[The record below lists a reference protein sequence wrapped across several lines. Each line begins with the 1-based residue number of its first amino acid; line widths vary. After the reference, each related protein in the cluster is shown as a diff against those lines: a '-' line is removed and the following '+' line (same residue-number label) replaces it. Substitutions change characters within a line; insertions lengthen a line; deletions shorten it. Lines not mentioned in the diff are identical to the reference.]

1 MSRAI
6 AHHTRTRERRNLR
19 VFPVGSGG
27 VDQHR
32 TIHGAPAGPHSSG
45 NANRMSLLIARVGNR
60 HVLRSYAGAGPQ
72 PHRLRRGHVETV
84 DRMFRRWSGATSDR
98 RLRATATT
106 AIRRSA
112 TVRSRSRALACATA
126 GQSNRHHWASA
137 ATACQR
143 SAQRGRAAAL
153 QSRPF
158 PHRARR
164 QCNRCEVCG
173 RGTDA
178 CLR

>member
-45 NANRMSLLIARVGNR
+45 NANRMSLLIARVSNR
-60 HVLRSYAGAGPQ
+60 HVFRSYAGAGAAT
-72 PHRLRRGHVETV
+72 HWLRRGHVETV
-84 DRMFRRWSGATSDR
+84 DRMFRRLSGATSDR
-98 RLRATATT
+98 RLLSTATT
-106 AIRRSA
+106 AIRRPA
-112 TVRSRSRALACATA
+112 TVRSRSLACATA
-126 GQSNRHHWASA
+126 GQSNRHHRASA
-137 ATACQR
+137 ATACR
-143 SAQRGRAAAL
+143 WSAQRGPAAAL

-164 QCNRCEVCG
+164 QCYRCEVCG